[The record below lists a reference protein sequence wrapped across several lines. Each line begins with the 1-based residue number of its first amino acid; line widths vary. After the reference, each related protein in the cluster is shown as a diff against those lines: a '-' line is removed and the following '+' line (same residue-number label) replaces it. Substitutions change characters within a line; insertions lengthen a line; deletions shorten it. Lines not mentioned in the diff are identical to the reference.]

1 SNCWISCDPDEK
13 MIPEVV
19 KLCGDERILYAS
31 DYYHWDCAFP
41 ETVKFIVDR
50 NDLSEATKQRILGG
64 NAKKFFAL

>member
-1 SNCWISCDPDEK
+1 

-41 ETVKFIVDR
+41 ETAKFIVDR
-50 NDLSEATKQRILGG
+50 NDLSDSSKKRILGE
-64 NAKKFFAL
+64 NAKKLFTL